1 MKTAIRLFVIAF
13 IFIITISL
21 SACKNQR
28 EQSLE
33 EMYNIK
39 NCSVVY
45 FENNSTEFYNFGN
58 GTDEK
63 TVYELA
69 SNGKPIAAYIALE
82 MVNEGILDINEKIAP
97 YLGSDLLTDDIRL
110 NEITLYQL
118 LCHTAGFSP
127 NYELGTDKKIYSDPG
142 SMFCYSG
149 VGYIYLQNVIENAS
163 GMTIEQAA
171 EHYVFKPLGMEN
183 STFESVT
190 TITPYMNFSSALLYA
205 LAFFILSFIVL
216 LIIAYIAG
224 KLTKFKYYSFI
235 NIFPVC
241 FLAAG
246 IINAIFLLFFFVSK
260 VLLIFLICFAVMGA
274 ALFLTKKYTKLFYA
288 CIPIITSALFIFSFI
303 SSVNIPVTNDLI
315 AKAPNCAYTFKS
327 TSEDMAIFCEE
338 LVRKAKGSDDIF
350 KNMFA
355 PAVEIDEN
363 NAWGLGIAIETISG
377 SETTYWHSGINPG
390 FQSLFVLYP
399 EENKYI
405 VILTNSDSG
414 LDFSKEMARSFLSID
429 GEWNIKRIF

>member
-1 MKTAIRLFVIAF
+1 MKTAIRLFVIISIF
-13 IFIITISL
+13 IFTISL

-33 EMYNIK
+33 EKYNIK
-39 NCSVVY
+39 NCSVVCS
-45 FENNSTEFYNFGN
+45 ENNSIEFYNFGN

-69 SNGKPIAAYIALE
+69 SNGKPIAAYIALA
-82 MVNEGILDINEKIAP
+82 MVDEGILDINEKIAP
-97 YLGSDLLTDDIRL
+97 YLASDLLTDDKRL

-118 LCHTAGFSP
+118 LCHSAGFSP

-142 SMFCYSG
+142 TKFCYSG

-163 GMTIEQAA
+163 GKTLEQAA

-205 LAFFILSFIVL
+205 LAVFILSFIVL
-216 LIIAYIAG
+216 LIIAFIVG
-224 KLTKFKYYSFI
+224 KLTKFKYFEFSTV
-235 NIFPVC
+235 FPLC
-241 FLAAG
+241 FLVAG
-246 IINAIFLLFFFVSK
+246 IANAIFLLFFFVSK
-260 VLLIFLICFAVMGA
+260 VLLVFLICFAVMGA
-274 ALFLTKKYTKLFYA
+274 TLFWTKKYTKLFYA
-288 CIPIITSALFIFSFI
+288 CIPIITLALFVFSFI
-303 SSVNIPVTNDLI
+303 SSVSIPVTNDLI
-315 AKAPNCAYTFKS
+315 AKVPNCAYTFKS
-327 TSEDMAIFCEE
+327 TSEDMSLFCEE
-338 LVRKAKGSDDIF
+338 LMKKANSSDDSF
-350 KNMFA
+350 KNMFV

-377 SETTYWHSGINPG
+377 SGTTYWHSGINPG
-390 FQSLFVLYP
+390 FQSLFVLCP
-399 EENKYI
+399 ERNKYI

-414 LDFSKEMARSFLSID
+414 LDYSKERARSFLDIY
-429 GEWNIKRIF
+429 GEWDIKRNS